1 MSTEERQP
9 LQRTEEL
16 LGSEGIFVW
25 SALQESLENQALNEL
40 NEFVKETSKT
50 VENNFEG
57 NDPKSNDTTIIE
69 NYIRKQEELRK
80 IQIET
85 KKTKTAKFKQ
95 ESSLQNNSYTRKK
108 RKISDC
114 KETRKKKARL
124 PAGKDNIKQSTVEND
139 SSCSEYIPSE
149 EDSDYECDFD
159 IRAHK
164 SVKKHRNQQINKIE
178 IIKDDGL
185 LEDYNNRLDLY
196 YEHLQKENELK
207 GITNSEKILSDV
219 KLECGLKVPERYW
232 NKLYKYQQ
240 VGVKWLWSLHQKSSG
255 GLLGDEMGLGKT
267 VQIISFLYALD
278 YSRIHTPFGNFVGKG
293 PTIIVCPATVI
304 HQWVQH
310 FHQWAPEF
318 RVAVLHQSGRFQGDK
333 AVLIK
338 DVNESN
344 GILVTTY
351 LGILKY
357 KGNLVDH
364 HWHYLVLDEGH
375 KIRNATAKIT
385 VAVKQIKTP
394 HRILLSGSPM
404 QNNLQELWS
413 LFDFTNPGVLGT
425 LNTFTEYFSNP
436 IIQGGFANASPM
448 QEATALSVA
457 TALKN
462 LISPFLL
469 RRNKVEVQDDIELPN
484 KSEQVLFC
492 SLSDH
497 QRMLYK
503 DFLMSEHISDIL
515 GRGTKNWIGDKYA
528 RAKIFTAIVS
538 LRKICNHPDIFI
550 YDGEESSDETLIDKE
565 ENKIGFYKKS
575 GKMIVVSALLKIWKK
590 QKHRVLLFSQGRA
603 MIKIFE
609 QFLHEEDYKFLKM
622 DGSTPIS
629 SRQKLI
635 NKFNE
640 DETYDVF
647 LLTTKVGGLG
657 VNLTGANR
665 VIIYDPDWNPATD
678 TQARERA
685 WRIGQN
691 KQVTIYRLISAG
703 TIEEKIYQRQI
714 WKQLLSNKILVDPK
728 THRAFKSSDL
738 FDLFSLQEPMGDSN
752 PETTNIFHDSRVK
765 IQERLLKKRKK
776 EPLDMSNKI
785 VFSEDKKEKMQL
797 LAQQL
802 AKNITKLEGNRT
814 SYEKHLEEERSER
827 LKKKK
832 ELQDFSAP
840 ELLEL
845 NRKKGEATV
854 DDNTNKIDGSET
866 SCSFSK
872 ALDIAET
879 KAELLHKL
887 IDGKLDIKVLEDKL
901 NREKKEREKNASV
914 IKKQKNEVEG
924 RKKGEKKKLIIDES
938 GKIDGET
945 VEGLV
950 KVEKKKLKRNDANR
964 DIKEDD
970 FILSKLF
977 NKKGVSGALE
987 HDSVMK
993 GHVRKNNLRISMT
1006 ANLEAEKAIQAIT
1019 KSRLQKWQW

>member
-57 NDPKSNDTTIIE
+57 NEPKSNDTTIIE

-114 KETRKKKARL
+114 KETRNKKARL

-149 EDSDYECDFD
+149 EDSDYACDFD

-207 GITNSEKILSDV
+207 SITNSEKILSDV

-318 RVAVLHQSGRFQGDK
+318 RVAVLHQSGRFQGNK

>member
-57 NDPKSNDTTIIE
+57 NEPKSNDTTIIE

-114 KETRKKKARL
+114 KETRNKKAKL

-149 EDSDYECDFD
+149 EDSDYACDFD

-207 GITNSEKILSDV
+207 SITNSEKILSDV

-240 VGVKWLWSLHQKSSG
+240 EGVKWLWSLHQKSSG

-950 KVEKKKLKRNDANR
+950 KVEKKKLKRNDANQ